1 MTSLRHGAYLALAFG
16 ASALCSMAATAAPV
30 EYLGT
35 QGPKANFNSAP
46 PPALSEQMA
55 AAVNGFGSAV
65 DVRGVQTFESG
76 LINFEFSPG
85 NGAYLASG
93 QPVLIDGN
101 SDVPD
106 RGLGRYNMTP
116 GLGTL
121 PNGRPDWGRWL
132 EATATFAYTFNTE
145 PLNAFGI
152 FITDLGDFGGTLMI
166 EFLDGQGQ
174 AFYSKELFNDDTGTT
189 NTLASPLATG
199 GLGNGNLLFFGVTLD
214 QAYSGVRF
222 SIQQLGATTVDVLGF
237 DEMVLANAKTIT
249 PQPAP
254 EPATLALVG
263 LALAGVGLS
272 RRRFAG
278 R

>member
-1 MTSLRHGAYLALAFG
+1 MTNLRCSVRSALAIIAPALISLS
-16 ASALCSMAATAAPV
+16 ASAAPV
-30 EYLGT
+30 EYSAT
-35 QGPKANFNSAP
+35 QGPKADFNNAA
-46 PPALSEQMA
+46 PPALTAPMLAAINAFSE
-55 AAVNGFGSAV
+55 SV
-65 DVRGVQTFESG
+65 DTRGVQTFESG
-76 LINFEFSPG
+76 QVNFEFSPG

-93 QPVLIDGN
+93 QPLVVNGN
-101 SDVPD
+101 TVGD
-106 RGLGRYNMTP
+106 RTVGRYNMTP
-116 GLGTL
+116 NL
-121 PNGRPDWGRWL
+121 PEINGRPDYGRWL